1 MVLLEQMQEELREAE
16 EGRAKTSMDEI
27 LRKGGEGESLT
38 ERTLVFLKPEAIL
51 RGLMGEV
58 IGRIEKRGLT
68 IAAMKLLQPT
78 RKQAE
83 KIYEVHRGKNFY
95 APLVEHVTSGPILA
109 MVVEGP
115 NAVSILRRMIGKTS
129 PLEAQ
134 SGTIRGDFALS
145 VQKNVVHASD
155 SFENARK
162 EIEIL
167 FKPDEILNYRKPSE
181 AQCLL

>member
-1 MVLLEQMQEELREAE
+1 M
-16 EGRAKTSMDEI
+16 
-27 LRKGGEGESLT
+27 T

-51 RGLMGEV
+51 RGLTGE
-58 IGRIEKRGLT
+58 IISRIERKGLT

-83 KIYEVHRGKNFY
+83 KIYEVHKGKTFY
-95 APLVEHVTSGPILA
+95 EPLIKHVTSGPILA

-115 NAVSILRRMIGKTS
+115 DAVSILRNMIGKTN

-134 SGTIRGDFALS
+134 LGTIRGDFALS
-145 VQKNVVHASD
+145 VQKNIVHASD
-155 SFENARK
+155 SIENAGK

-167 FKPDEILNYRKPSE
+167 FKPAEILNYQRPIE
-181 AQCLL
+181 ARRLL